1 MNWELLWKAVLI
13 GTVGLFAVMSV
24 FVTILGAREIK
35 RLWSQLEE
43 QTDDLQDNSSHH

>member
-24 FVTILGAREIK
+24 FVTILGARDIK
-35 RLWSQLEE
+35 RLLNQLED
-43 QTDDLQDNSSHH
+43 QIDDPQDNSSHH